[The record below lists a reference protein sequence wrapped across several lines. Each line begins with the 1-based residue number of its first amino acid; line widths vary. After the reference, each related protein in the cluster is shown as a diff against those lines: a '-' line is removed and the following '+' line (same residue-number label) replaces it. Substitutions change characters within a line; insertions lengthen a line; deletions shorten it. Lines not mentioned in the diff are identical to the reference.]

1 MEGRSKKKKLNQRH
15 GQVAT
20 WGKKTGQNGA
30 ESSLVCLKWSSL
42 LWFVG
47 FAISLKLHSCTLHL
61 QINLNLKFC
70 LVRRFKGYLSYDELI
85 KY

>member
-1 MEGRSKKKKLNQRH
+1 MERRRKKKLNQRH

-20 WGKKTGQNGA
+20 WGEKERFKMEQ
-30 ESSLVCLKWSSL
+30 SI

-61 QINLNLKFC
+61 KINLNLKYC